1 MMTQTVLELQL
12 DGFVGPTH
20 HFGGLSFGNLASM
33 MHAGWHSR
41 PRQAA
46 RQGLAKMRQVCAL
59 GVPQAVLPPLPRP
72 DVGFLRPVGFRG
84 SDAEVLAQAA
94 ANAPYLLR
102 LAMSSAFMWAANA
115 ATVIPSS
122 DSADSRCHVVV
133 ANLTATAH
141 RALEGPARAAMLR
154 LLFRDANLVVIH
166 DPLPSNPALSD
177 EGAANHARL
186 AAQQADGG
194 WHLFVYGRAGE
205 TLQQDLPRTFP
216 ARQCAEASRAVARL
230 GHLQPD
236 RALFVRQHPRAI
248 DAGAFHN
255 DVVMVGDGTRLLVHE
270 YGLVE
275 QEAVLQALR
284 HHLPMLRV
292 YQVPQRD
299 FSLRQAV
306 TSYLFNSQLLQTP
319 QGAVLLAPMHSST
332 GAAATVI
339 RRLLDDGFIDHVI
352 FQDLDQSMAGGGG
365 PACLRLRLPLT
376 PGELATLA
384 PGLLLDEAKLQ
395 RLESWVDQYYRDE
408 LAPADLA
415 DPLLLRETQE
425 ALDMLTQLLELGAL
439 YPFQCDALA
448 PRARYEAGAG
458 CKQQEK
464 VL

>member
-20 HFGGLSFGNLASM
+20 HFGGLSFGNRASM

-72 DVGFLRPVGFRG
+72 DMDFLRQVGFRG
-84 SDAEVLAQAA
+84 SDAAVLAQAA
-94 ANAPYLLR
+94 ASAPYLLR

-154 LLFRDANLVVIH
+154 LLFRDANLVVVH
-166 DPLPSNPALSD
+166 DPLPPNPALSD
-177 EGAANHARL
+177 EGAANHCRL
-186 AAQQADGG
+186 AVHQADGG
-194 WHLFVYGRAGE
+194 WHLFVYGRARD
-205 TLQQDLPRTFP
+205 TLKQDLPRTFP
-216 ARQCAEASRAVARL
+216 ARQSCEASMAVARL
-230 GHLQPD
+230 GRLQPD
-236 RALFVRQHPRAI
+236 RALFVRQHPGAI

-255 DVVMVGDGTRLLVHE
+255 DVVMVGDGTHLLLHE
-270 YGLVE
+270 YCLVE
-275 QEAVLQALR
+275 QEAVLRALR
-284 HHLPMLRV
+284 QHLPTLRV

-299 FSLRQAV
+299 LSLCQAV
-306 TSYLFNSQLLQTP
+306 KSYLFNSQLLRTP
-319 QGAVLLAPMHSST
+319 QGYVLLAPLQSSS
-332 GAAATVI
+332 GAAAKVI
-339 RRLLDDGFIDHVI
+339 QRLLDDGFIAQVL

-376 PGELATLA
+376 CRELATLA
-384 PGLLLDEAKLQ
+384 PGVLLDGAKLQ
-395 RLESWVDQYYRDE
+395 RLEGWVEQYYRDE
-408 LAPADLA
+408 LAPEDLA
-415 DPLLLRETQE
+415 DPLLLRETRE
-425 ALDMLTQLLELGAL
+425 ALDALTQLLELGPI
-439 YPFQCDALA
+439 YPFQLCSLA
-448 PRARYEAGAG
+448 P
-458 CKQQEK
+458 QEREPMNEK
-464 VL
+464 AL

>member
-1 MMTQTVLELQL
+1 MTHTLFELQL
-12 DGFVGPTH
+12 DGLVGPTH
-20 HFGGLSFGNLASM
+20 HFGGLSLGNRASM
-33 MHAGWHSR
+33 RHAGWQSR

-59 GVPQAVLPPLPRP
+59 GVPQALLPPLPRP
-72 DVGFLRPVGFRG
+72 DIGFLRQVGLHG
-84 SDAEVLAQAA
+84 SDTAVLAQAA
-94 ANAPYLLR
+94 ASAPYLLR

-115 ATVIPSS
+115 ATVIPSP
-122 DSADSRCHVVV
+122 DSVDSRCHVVV
-133 ANLTATAH
+133 ANLQATAH

-154 LLFRDANLVVIH
+154 ALFRDATRVVVH
-166 DPLPSNPALSD
+166 DPLPPNPALSD

-186 AAQQADGG
+186 AAPQADGG

-205 TLQQDLPRTFP
+205 PLQQDVPRTFP
-216 ARQCAEASRAVARL
+216 ARQSAEASRAVARL

-248 DAGAFHN
+248 AAGAFHN

-292 YQVPQRD
+292 YQVPQREL
-299 FSLRQAV
+299 SLRQAV

-319 QGAVLLAPMHSST
+319 QGSVLLAPGHSST
-332 GAAATVI
+332 GAAAKVI
-339 RRLLDDGFIDHVI
+339 RHLLDDGFMDHVI

-384 PGLLLDEAKLQ
+384 PGVLLEEAKLQ
-395 RLESWVDQYYRDE
+395 QLEAWVDQYYRDA

-425 ALDMLTQLLELGAL
+425 ALETLTQLLGLGVL
-439 YPFQCDALA
+439 YPFQGDSLA
-448 PRARYEAGAG
+448 PRARDDEGAG
-458 CKQQEK
+458 HHHQET

>member
-1 MMTQTVLELQL
+1 
-12 DGFVGPTH
+12 
-20 HFGGLSFGNLASM
+20 
-33 MHAGWHSR
+33 
-41 PRQAA
+41 
-46 RQGLAKMRQVCAL
+46 
-59 GVPQAVLPPLPRP
+59 
-72 DVGFLRPVGFRG
+72 
-84 SDAEVLAQAA
+84 
-94 ANAPYLLR
+94 
-102 LAMSSAFMWAANA
+102 
-115 ATVIPSS
+115 VIPSP
-122 DSADSRCHVVV
+122 DSVDSRCHVVV

-154 LLFRDANLVVIH
+154 ALFRDTTRVVVH
-166 DPLPSNPALSD
+166 DPLPPNPALSD
-177 EGAANHARL
+177 EGAANHTRL
-186 AAQQADGG
+186 TAPQADGG

-205 TLQQDLPRTFP
+205 TLPQDLPRTFP
-216 ARQCAEASRAVARL
+216 ARQRAEASRAVARL

-275 QEAVLQALR
+275 QEVVLQALR

-319 QGAVLLAPMHSST
+319 QGAVLLAPGHSST
-332 GAAATVI
+332 GAAAKVI
-339 RRLLDDGFIDHVI
+339 RRLLDDGFMDHVL
-352 FQDLDQSMAGGGG
+352 FQELDQSMAGGGG

-384 PGLLLDEAKLQ
+384 PGVLLDAAKLQ
-395 RLESWVDQYYRDE
+395 RLEAWVDQYYRDE

-415 DPLLLRETQE
+415 DPQLLRETQE
-425 ALDMLTQLLELGAL
+425 ALDTLTQLLELGAL
-439 YPFQCDALA
+439 YPFQYDALA
-448 PRARYEAGAG
+448 PRARDEAGAG
-458 CKQQEK
+458 HNQQEK